1 MPETP
6 DTELLDLT
14 AGIVAAHVSNNT
26 VGDRRWATLAA
37 RKRLLLTQSGHGA
50 QRTSLIATD

>member
-37 RKRLLLTQSGHGA
+37 RKRPLTDLKW
-50 QRTSLIATD
+50 TSATNC

>member
-1 MPETP
+1 MSETP

-26 VGDRRWATLAA
+26 V
-37 RKRLLLTQSGHGA
+37 SGE
-50 QRTSLIATD
+50 